1 MSNNSFDEFIEKQSS
16 SGQEI
21 EIDWSKKLNEWEKY
35 LSNFYGL
42 VEDFL
47 KPYVESGKLKI
58 QKSDI
63 ELQEEYIG
71 AYTAQELL
79 IRIGKNDILLKPIGT
94 NLIAAKG
101 RVDMIGPK
109 GQVKF
114 LLVPKESSGP
124 KIGIRILVEGE
135 SSAPEDKP
143 AIVTEWAW
151 KIATPPPRIS
161 YVELEPESFQSALME
176 VVNG

>member
-1 MSNNSFDEFIEKQSS
+1 MSIKNFDEFIKQQSTS
-16 SGQEI
+16 AKEITVDWGQ
-21 EIDWSKKLNEWEKY
+21 KLDEWKSF
-35 LSNFYGL
+35 LSNFYDI

-47 KPYVESGKLKI
+47 KPYVESNQLSI
-58 QKSDI
+58 EKSDI
-63 ELQEEYIG
+63 NLQEEYIG
-71 AYTAQELL
+71 PYTVKTLK
-79 IRIGKNDILLKPIGT
+79 IRLGNNEILLKPIGT

-114 LLVPKESSGP
+114 VLVPKGSAGP
-124 KIGIRILVEGE
+124 KINIRTWIEGE
-135 SSAPEDKP
+135 NPPQEEKPEP
-143 AIVTEWAW
+143 INEWSW

-161 YVELEPESFQSALME
+161 YVELEAESFQSALME